1 MFSKTELTLPT
12 ESDTYRIITCEILKR
27 ERIRCLF
34 AGASGMVLCQLRVFM
49 HYLPEMEFCHFSG
62 SASCFAP
69 SLFFS
74 ALQFFEGVVPFCSRY
89 KMFFELLK
97 FLVIHQI
104 HAKLFHAHEKHVTLI
119 RNMDKS
125 SFSKLSSF
133 CDC

>member
-1 MFSKTELTLPT
+1 MIEPLEKVLFHVIATFLLQASSEGKQVIQRFSNSL
-12 ESDTYRIITCEILKR
+12 
-27 ERIRCLF
+27 LF
-34 AGASGMVLCQLRVFM
+34 TISCQLRVFM